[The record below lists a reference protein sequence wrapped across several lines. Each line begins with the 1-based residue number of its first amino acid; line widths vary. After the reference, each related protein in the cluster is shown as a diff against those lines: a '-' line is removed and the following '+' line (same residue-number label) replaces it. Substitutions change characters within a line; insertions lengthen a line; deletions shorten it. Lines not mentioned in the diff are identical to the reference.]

1 MNGKRVMRITG
12 TLLLAAGVAM
22 LVWVL
27 VVWRWQDPFTALYT
41 TWKQHQLSQS
51 YSDRAEAFRLPE
63 PKSKTAAARV
73 VTAGQIRAQARH
85 YRLATKRGQA
95 VGRLRVPRLDLNM
108 VVVDGTDHDSL
119 TKGPGLDRRSYMPGE
134 GQLVYIAGHRTTY
147 LAPFAH
153 IERIKAGDEVSLEL
167 PYGTFHYRVF
177 THKIVGANDMAVLKS
192 HGREVV
198 ELQACHPRFFASHR
212 YIVYARLMQI
222 DPRGAPPIRAPA
234 RTLAAAP
241 LASTQ
246 G

>member
-51 YSDRAEAFRLPE
+51 YNHRAEAFRLPE
-63 PKSKTAAARV
+63 PTSKTAAARV
-73 VTAGQIRAQARH
+73 VTAAQIRAQARR
-85 YRLATKRGQA
+85 YRLATKRGQPI
-95 VGRLRVPRLDLNM
+95 GRLRVPRLGLNM

-119 TKGPGLDRRSYMPGE
+119 TRGPGLDRRSYMPGE

-153 IERIKAGDEVSLEL
+153 IERMKAGDEVSLEL
-167 PYGTFHYRVF
+167 PYGTFRYRVF
-177 THKIVGANDMAVLKS
+177 THKVVGANDMAVLKS

-222 DPRGAPPIRAPA
+222 DPRGAPPITPPA

-241 LASTQ
+241 YASTQ